1 MKVRICLSFVLGV
14 LFAIPSYFI
23 FEYINLSHPFIM
35 SFATGTLVFCYF
47 FVYFILHKN
56 YTDNKYQK
64 AEEEFGLTTDEKV
77 FFRTNGNFNLCNKVM
92 NCNIYFCEDRIVFLC
107 LRKGKIT
114 SEEIPVSLIE
124 KVSSDSVTRVL
135 ITTSDNRVYAITT
148 PDARALSEALQDKPY
163 WLNK

>member
-1 MKVRICLSFVLGV
+1 M
-14 LFAIPSYFI
+14 
-23 FEYINLSHPFIM
+23 
-35 SFATGTLVFCYF
+35 
-47 FVYFILHKN
+47 YFILHKN